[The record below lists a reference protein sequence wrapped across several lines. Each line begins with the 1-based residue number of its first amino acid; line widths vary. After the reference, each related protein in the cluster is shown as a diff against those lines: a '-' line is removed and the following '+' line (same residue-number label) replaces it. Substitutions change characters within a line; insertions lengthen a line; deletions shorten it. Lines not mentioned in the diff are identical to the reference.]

1 MIKLDNAEGRRAEQ
15 KKLHKH
21 RHEGLRTAA
30 KEMEE
35 EGNRILE
42 DLNKKDDQA
51 GGSKV
56 GGKKYSA
63 AVSPPPPLSTP
74 FPLRIYIHSPIS
86 NWALLA
92 SKTVSGRPL
101 QSPCPVLFFAQKCI
115 RAFLFLKKLFLFLF
129 AGKEGC
135 CPRRFPS
142 RFRRNSSGEET
153 KWTEQT
159 RCKNCRA
166 SLSGFSK

>member
-1 MIKLDNAEGRRAEQ
+1 MIKLENAEGRRTEQ
-15 KKLHKH
+15 TKQHKH

-56 GGKKYSA
+56 GGKKIFGRS
-63 AVSPPPPLSTP
+63 VPPPLSTL
-74 FPLRIYIHSPIS
+74 FPLRIIYIHSPIS

-115 RAFLFLKKLFLFLF
+115 RAFLF
-129 AGKEGC
+129 
-135 CPRRFPS
+135 
-142 RFRRNSSGEET
+142 
-153 KWTEQT
+153 
-159 RCKNCRA
+159 
-166 SLSGFSK
+166 